1 VLFPDKMGA
10 NSTAAI
16 VRPCMACGP
25 RAKHGAGEFSASDL
39 GRDDEDDE
47 DDADDG
53 GGGGGMPTAMR
64 SLPSAALFGEF
75 FRNASTSSAAAEGSV
90 SESWYA
96 FTA

>member
-1 VLFPDKMGA
+1 VLFPHKMGA

-16 VRPCMACGP
+16 VRPCMACEP
-25 RAKHGAGEFSASDL
+25 RAKHDAGEFSASDL

-47 DDADDG
+47 DG
-53 GGGGGMPTAMR
+53 GGGGGIPTAMR